1 MTKKAD
7 LRSILVLG
15 SGPIVIGQ
23 ACEFDYSGT
32 QAVRALAAEGYRV
45 ILANSNPATIMT
57 DPDLLLASKGELHGA
72 GNAHA
77 TYMEP
82 LNLAALAKIIDRER
96 PDAILPTVGGQTAIN
111 LTLEAAKAG
120 LFEKFGVRLLGANID
135 ALELAEDRQRFKTAM
150 LEIGLDVP
158 RSKIVSSVDE
168 ATEAAED
175 LGFPLVVRA
184 SFTLAGM
191 GSGVAH
197 TGAELHSIVT
207 RGLELSPVHEVLIEE
222 SVHGWREFEL
232 EVMRDCNDQAVVV
245 CSIENFD
252 PMGVH
257 TGDSVT
263 IAPAMTLTDREY
275 QTMRDQAFT
284 VIRRVGVETG
294 GSNIQFAVHPTT
306 RRMVVIEM
314 NPRVSRSSALASK
327 ATGFPIA
334 KIAARLAVGYTL
346 DQITNDITEKT
357 PAMFEPVLDYV
368 VVKIPRW
375 NFEKFPGA
383 SSELGTQMKSV
394 GEVMAIGR
402 TFTEA
407 LQKGMRSLEMS
418 TSQGADRA
426 REVAN
431 QLTTVEL
438 LREIIQPRPER
449 IYFLREWLMR
459 RLQDSDREGA
469 SAIVRELAETT
480 GIDPWF
486 LRQLASIVELERW
499 GATKQPRMLSQGQ
512 WMRLKQSGL
521 SDRRLGRLWGIDAAT
536 VSEMRKQE
544 GVVPVFHRI
553 DTCAGEFASETPY
566 LYSTYESRSEA
577 RPTDRRKVL
586 ILGGGP
592 IRIGQGIEF
601 DYCACH
607 AAFALRE
614 TDVESILVN
623 CNPETVST
631 DYDTADRLYFEPVTF
646 EDVMN
651 VVDTEQPEGVIVQFG
666 GQTPLNLAHSLE
678 AAGLKILGTSVE
690 AIDLAEDRERFSDL
704 LASLEIPTTEMGLAR
719 SSDEAVREAERI
731 GYPVIVRPSYVLG
744 GRAMMVVYTSEE
756 LAGYADEA
764 LALSGDNALF
774 LDRFLEDAFEVD
786 VDAVCDGDQVFV
798 AAIQQHIEEAGVHS
812 GDSACVLPPYK
823 ISDEDQKT
831 LSVYTQRIAQSLGV
845 CGLLN
850 VQFAIKNGV
859 IYVIEAN
866 PRASRTIPY
875 VSKAIGVPL
884 VNVATRIL
892 LGEKLASLVPPALL
906 DPASLPYRRCLAGRI
921 YVKMPVFSSN
931 RFPDVDTLLGPEM
944 RSTGEVLGIGKT
956 FGQAYVKAAL
966 GVGMNIPLSGSAFV
980 SVHDKDKVEALPI
993 VQDLVALGF
1002 RIVATSG
1009 TAQFLSENGVKSD
1022 VVFKVNE
1029 GHPNV
1034 ADRIAAAEIQLIIN
1048 TPLGRESHFDE
1059 SAIRKAALAHGVPCI
1074 TTLSGSRAIVDGIRT
1089 FQADEWSVE
1098 SIQSID
1104 SEREVLTT

>member
-1 MTKKAD
+1 MAKAEI
-7 LRSILVLG
+7 RSILVLG

-57 DPDLLLASKGELHGA
+57 DPDLLSDSGS
-72 GNAHA
+72 HA

-82 LNLAALAKIIDRER
+82 LNLEALTKIIERER
-96 PDAILPTVGGQTAIN
+96 PDALLPTVGGQTAIN
-111 LTLEAAKAG
+111 LTLEVADAG
-120 LFEKFGVRLLGANID
+120 ILERYGVRILGANID
-135 ALELAEDRQRFKTAM
+135 ALRLAEDRQKFKEAM

-158 RSKIVSSVDE
+158 RSQLVSSVE
-168 ATEAAED
+168 EAAAASGD

-184 SFTLAGM
+184 SFTLGGL
-191 GSGVAH
+191 GSGVVRDIS
-197 TGAELHSIVT
+197 ELRSVVG
-207 RGLELSPVHEVLIEE
+207 RGLELSPVSEVLVEE

-232 EVMRDCNDQAVVV
+232 EVMRDHKDQAVVI

-252 PMGVH
+252 PTGVH
-257 TGDSVT
+257 TGDSITV
-263 IAPAMTLTDREY
+263 APAMTLTDREY
-275 QTMRDQAFT
+275 QDLRDQSFA

-294 GSNIQFAVHPTT
+294 GSNIQFAIHPTT
-306 RRMVVIEM
+306 RRVVVIEM

-346 DQITNDITEKT
+346 DQITNDITKKT
-357 PAMFEPVLDYV
+357 PALFEPALDYV

-375 NFEKFPGA
+375 NFEKFPG
-383 SSELGTQMKSV
+383 SESELGTQMKSV

-418 TSQGADRA
+418 TSQGADQA
-426 REVAN
+426 RETASQAN
-431 QLTTVEL
+431 PAEL
-438 LREIIQPRPER
+438 LRGITEARPER
-449 IYFLREWLMR
+449 IFYLREWLTR
-459 RLQDSDREGA
+459 RFLKSEGKDGPR
-469 SAIVRELAETT
+469 IVAELADAT

-486 LRQLASIVELERW
+486 IGQIAKIVELERW
-499 GATKQPRMLSQGQ
+499 ATPKQPRLLSHDE
-512 WMRLKQSGL
+512 WKTLKQNGL
-521 SDRRLGRLWGIDAAT
+521 SDRRLGRLWGLAAAT
-536 VSEMRKQE
+536 VRTLRKKQ

-553 DTCAGEFASETPY
+553 DTCAGEFVSETPY
-566 LYSTYESRSEA
+566 LYSTYETRSEA
-577 RPTDRRKVL
+577 HPTKNRKIM

-614 TDVESILVN
+614 AGLESIMVN

-651 VVDTEQPEGVIVQFG
+651 IVDTEKPEGVIVQFG
-666 GQTPLNLAHSLE
+666 GQTPLNLAHALDS
-678 AAGLKILGTSVE
+678 AGLSILGTGVD

-704 LASLEIPTTEMGLAR
+704 LATLKIPSPEMGIAR
-719 SSDEAVREAERI
+719 DAGEAVQEAERI

-744 GRAMMVVYTSEE
+744 GRAMKVVYSSEE
-756 LAGYADEA
+756 LAGYAEEA
-764 LALSGDNALF
+764 IALSGDSALF

-786 VDAVCDGDQVFV
+786 VDAVCDGDDVFV
-798 AAIQQHIEEAGVHS
+798 AAVQQHIEEAGIHS

-823 ISDEDQKT
+823 ISDADQRT
-831 LSVYTQRIAQSLGV
+831 ISDYASRIAHA
-845 CGLLN
+845 LN
-850 VQFAIKNGV
+850 VRGLINLQFAIKEDT

-875 VSKAIGVPL
+875 VSKAIGIPL
-884 VNVATRIL
+884 VRIATRVL
-892 LGEKLASLVPPALL
+892 LGERLADLLPPALL
-906 DPASLPYRRCLAGRI
+906 SPENLPYRGLLAGRI
-921 YVKMPVFSSN
+921 FVKMPVFSSN

-944 RSTGEVLGIGKT
+944 KSTGEVMGVGKT

-966 GVGMNIPLSGSAFV
+966 GSGMNVPLKGRAFV
-980 SVHDKDKVEALPI
+980 SVHDKDKSEVVAI
-993 VQDLVALGF
+993 ARDLIGLGF
-1002 RIVATSG
+1002 EIVATSG
-1009 TAQFLSENGVKSD
+1009 TAEFLKKNGVNASSLY
-1022 VVFKVNE
+1022 KVNE
-1029 GHPNV
+1029 GQPNA
-1034 ADRIAAAEIQLIIN
+1034 ADRIGAGEIQLVIN
-1048 TPLGRESHFDE
+1048 TPLGRDSHFDE
-1059 SAIRKAALAHGVPCI
+1059 SAIRKAALAYGVPCI
-1074 TTLSGSRAIVDGIRT
+1074 TTLSGSRALVDGIRT
-1089 FQADEWSVE
+1089 LQKEGLSVE
-1098 SIQSID
+1098 PIQAIH
-1104 SEREVLTT
+1104 R